1 MLDNQQIKELE
12 AMREELNKL
21 NQIVDEGCKRNEE
34 LKKMVKELKTE
45 LKEYKEEEEDDE
57 EEARKYHNK
66 VSFGLFIFQIISI
79 ILIILFY

>member
-12 AMREELNKL
+12 AMREELSKL
-21 NQIVDEGCKRNEE
+21 NKIVDEGCKRNEE

-45 LKEYKEEEEDDE
+45 LREYKEEEDDDE
-57 EEARKYHNK
+57 EEAHKYINK
-66 VSFGLFIFQIISI
+66 VSFGLFIFKIIVT

>member
-21 NQIVDEGCKRNEE
+21 NKIVDEGCKRNEE

-45 LKEYKEEEEDDE
+45 LKEYKEEEEDE

-66 VSFGLFIFQIISI
+66 VTFGLFIFQIISI
-79 ILIILFY
+79 ILIMLFY

>member
-45 LKEYKEEEEDDE
+45 LKEYKEEEEDE

-66 VSFGLFIFQIISI
+66 ITFGLYIFQIISI

>member
-45 LKEYKEEEEDDE
+45 LKEYKEEEDDE
-57 EEARKYHNK
+57 EEARKYHNRIT
-66 VSFGLFIFQIISI
+66 FGLLIFQVISI
-79 ILIILFY
+79 ILIVLFY

>member
-34 LKKMVKELKTE
+34 LKKMIKELKTE
-45 LKEYKEEEEDDE
+45 LKEYKDEEEDE

-66 VSFGLFIFQIISI
+66 ITFGLFIFQIIGI
-79 ILIILFY
+79 ILIILFC

>member
-45 LKEYKEEEEDDE
+45 LKEYKEEEDVE
-57 EEARKYHNK
+57 EETRKYHNK
-66 VSFGLFIFQIISI
+66 ITFGLLIFQIVSI

>member
-21 NQIVDEGCKRNEE
+21 NKIVDEGCKRNEE
-34 LKKMVKELKTE
+34 LKKMIKELKTE
-45 LKEYKEEEEDDE
+45 LKEYKEEEDDE

-66 VSFGLFIFQIISI
+66 ISVGLCIFQIIGI

>member
-45 LKEYKEEEEDDE
+45 LKEYKEEEDDE

-66 VSFGLFIFQIISI
+66 ITFGLCIFYFSI
-79 ILIILFY
+79 R

>member
-21 NQIVDEGCKRNEE
+21 NKIVDEGCKRNEE

-45 LKEYKEEEEDDE
+45 LKEYKEEEDDE

-66 VSFGLFIFQIISI
+66 VSFGLFIYQIIVI

>member
-21 NQIVDEGCKRNEE
+21 NKMVDEGCKRNEE

-45 LKEYKEEEEDDE
+45 LREYKEEEEDE

-66 VSFGLFIFQIISI
+66 ITFGLFIFQIISI

>member
-34 LKKMVKELKTE
+34 LKKMIKELKTE
-45 LKEYKEEEEDDE
+45 LKEYKEEEEDE
-57 EEARKYHNK
+57 EETRKYHNK
-66 VSFGLFIFQIISI
+66 ISFGLFIFQIISI
-79 ILIILFY
+79 ILVILFY

>member
-21 NQIVDEGCKRNEE
+21 NKIVDEGCKRNEE

-45 LKEYKEEEEDDE
+45 LKEYKEEEDNE

-66 VSFGLFIFQIISI
+66 ITFGFFIFQIISI